1 MCHKLLEAYK
11 QMLSKDVQIF
21 LATVIPDMDEGTRA
35 NILATI
41 AAVHAQYGGYTREKG
56 EFNFACIGEI
66 PKFTSA
72 VLITSGILALDEL
85 YLERAGWATVV
96 PLANYGYEDAVMKGH
111 LIDKMGQW
119 SELAIM
125 KKIIERDVA
134 LTYADVR
141 LQLLAEATDM
151 RQKAILAAKNATKDL
166 ATYTRLQLTM
176 LGQHQEI
183 NPSVNKAYVQPFGEE
198 SRCCF
203 NCGLM
208 GHLARVCPNPV
219 CNRCSQ
225 EWSTVYDPTYHHC
238 SECPMMQQLQQSQW
252 KPAQQHPPSQ
262 QWRPMQQPRQ
272 QWRPVQQPP
281 RQQWQPA
288 QQQPPPQQWRPMQH
302 PPPQQ
307 WRPAQQQPPSQQW
320 RPMQQPPRHQW
331 RPVQQQQPG
340 QLGGQPAF
348 SGQKR
353 KKSPTYNAHPDV
365 SRSDY
370 VPYLPQAH
378 MSEEGSAGV
387 MYDEYGQPWILE
399 ASVAQGEGYGEYV
412 DEDAENQALPD
423 PPMPPRE

>member
-1 MCHKLLEAYK
+1 M
-11 QMLSKDVQIF
+11 
-21 LATVIPDMDEGTRA
+21 
-35 NILATI
+35 
-41 AAVHAQYGGYTREKG
+41 
-56 EFNFACIGEI
+56 
-66 PKFTSA
+66 
-72 VLITSGILALDEL
+72 
-85 YLERAGWATVV
+85 
-96 PLANYGYEDAVMKGH
+96 
-111 LIDKMGQW
+111 
-119 SELAIM
+119 
-125 KKIIERDVA
+125 
-134 LTYADVR
+134 
-141 LQLLAEATDM
+141 
-151 RQKAILAAKNATKDL
+151 AILAAKNATKDL

-262 QWRPMQQPRQ
+262 QWRPMQQP
-272 QWRPVQQPP
+272 
-281 RQQWQPA
+281 
-288 QQQPPPQQWRPMQH
+288 
-302 PPPQQ
+302 
-307 WRPAQQQPPSQQW
+307 
-320 RPMQQPPRHQW
+320 PRHQW

-353 KKSPTYNAHPDV
+353 KKIPTYNANPDV

-378 MSEEGSAGV
+378 MSEEGPAGV

-423 PPMPPRE
+423 PPMPPRA